1 MTDSNGNAKSNQSES
16 AEALSQASGRADG
29 DGMASYTGNGPYMA
43 GNPQMSSAPSRFNVP
58 ETTRLNASAPVEP
71 VSAFAGGYNS
81 QGEVIRAHGQ
91 QGQAAPG
98 AFAAGGALPWP
109 GQQGASPWP
118 GEAVSLSF
126 NQMPPQ
132 SSAHNGPAG
141 AMAGLTSTFASL
153 QSNMRQAPL
162 PAMAQGGAMAAG
174 QGMGPGTA
182 PSQGQSQG
190 PGQGPADKDYMAA
203 MSFNA
208 GNAGATQGNVRHDH
222 IVNTKGGHGS
232 AGAAADGAAGSGL
245 LAENGGPARQVPV
258 GAGPLVSTRAYAAAA
273 EVGPA
278 AHAAGQAAGSV
289 PAGGASGGTSDGVSK
304 VNSGAVSAEDQ
315 WPLGGQNN
323 AFLSRK
329 VRLLPVSPVP
339 ASLPEPVRDV
349 CNHVIEQRNRLV
361 RLEHF
366 LEATFRS
373 RVSSRTIIDTP
384 VIDDMGDI
392 DTSTLSF
399 GELSERYALN
409 AGDEGRYNDMMAR
422 MKGMGIDPALA
433 QSMFCDASWIKNRSG
448 ASSVSGAAAS
458 TAASAAAS
466 GMTGAAGAGSAGAGS
481 AGAAGAGAAEGLSGL
496 KSSGKG
502 DCISALISE
511 VSQSMRSGINKGRKS
526 SKDGGREL
534 DKVQGGTEQSEL
546 DAFLQEEP
554 LYSGTDRQGRYLDR
568 PMRGL
573 DLLLRV
579 IEKQS
584 GIDVDSVEVDP
595 FEIYLMR
602 RNEAREVAGE
612 VHLRK
617 EAYYR
622 NFMSQMRR
630 TGKIN
635 PDYSFAA
642 LRRDDLNNAAFTEAL
657 YFLGRVNTFLS
668 RQLLLLF
675 GDRGSGKTQ
684 LCHAIANKYMSLKA
698 MAHYHA
704 SNPELPLVMIVSFD
718 DVKQTRM
725 FTHKETAEEKQS
737 RDRSFNAMCKVDLLI
752 LDGLCSDN
760 VALEVFSQ
768 KIFAELLMER
778 SRNNL
783 PMVITTSVNLQAVHR
798 AIGDLCYE
806 SIKSFDVNATAL
818 LGRSRRAQIMF
829 NGAYLP

>member
-1 MTDSNGNAKSNQSES
+1 MTDSNGNAKSNQPELT
-16 AEALSQASGRADG
+16 EALSHASDRADG
-29 DGMASYTGNGPYMA
+29 DGRAAYTGNGPYMA

-98 AFAAGGALPWP
+98 AFAPGGAQPWP
-109 GQQGASPWP
+109 GHQGASQGQ
-118 GEAVSLSF
+118 GEPASSSF
-126 NQMPPQ
+126 NQMPPL
-132 SSAHNGPAG
+132 SYAHNGPSG
-141 AMAGLTSTFASL
+141 AMAGLASTFASL
-153 QSNMRQAPL
+153 QSNMQ
-162 PAMAQGGAMAAG
+162 PASVPARSQGGGMAAG
-174 QGMGPGTA
+174 PGQGPNHA
-182 PSQGQSQG
+182 PYQGQSQG
-190 PGQGPADKDYMAA
+190 HGKGQSEMDYMAA
-203 MSFNA
+203 MSFNV
-208 GNAGATQGNVRHDH
+208 GNAGTTQGNVRQDH
-222 IVNTKGGHGS
+222 IVNTKGGHGT
-232 AGAAADGAAGSGL
+232 AGAVADGGTGTGL
-245 LAENGGPARQVPV
+245 FAENGGPARSVPV
-258 GAGPLVSTRAYAAAA
+258 GAGPLVCVRASAAAA
-273 EVGPA
+273 E
-278 AHAAGQAAGSV
+278 AGTADQSACQAAGSM
-289 PAGGASGGTSDGVSK
+289 PADGATGGAYGVS
-304 VNSGAVSAEDQ
+304 SGAVSAEDQ
-315 WPLGGQNN
+315 WPLGGQSN

-361 RLEHF
+361 RLEHL

-409 AGDEGRYNDMMAR
+409 AGDEDRYNDMMAR

-433 QSMFCDASWIKNRSG
+433 QSMFCDASWIKNRPG
-448 ASSVSGAAAS
+448 ASSASGATS
-458 TAASAAAS
+458 SAAAS
-466 GMTGAAGAGSAGAGS
+466 ASSSVT
-481 AGAAGAGAAEGLSGL
+481 AGAAGTAAGAAEGLSGL
-496 KSSGKG
+496 NLPGKG
-502 DCISALISE
+502 SSISALISE
-511 VSQSMRSGINKGRKS
+511 VSQSMRSGLNNGRNS
-526 SKDGGREL
+526 AKDGGREH
-534 DKVQGGTEQSEL
+534 DKVQGSTEQSEL

-573 DLLLRV
+573 DLLLKV

-630 TGKIN
+630 SGKIN